1 MSNKYNYQITPIA
14 EQDID
19 SALAY
24 ISENLSNPKAAADLF
39 LEIER
44 AINEICTVPY
54 GFPDCEIYLISDE
67 NIRHVP
73 IDNYILV
80 YEISGEEN
88 KINILRFRYAKMK
101 LANLPVK

>member
-1 MSNKYNYQITPIA
+1 MSNKYSYQLTPIA

-24 ISENLSNPKAAADLF
+24 ISENLSNPKAASDLF

-44 AINEICTVPY
+44 AINEICTLPF
-54 GFPDCEIYLISDE
+54 GFPDCEIYLVSDE
-67 NIRHVP
+67 KIRHIP

-80 YEISGEEN
+80 YEVLEERK
-88 KINILRFRYAKMK
+88 KINILRFRYAKMN
-101 LANLPVK
+101 LANIQFK